1 MAKKKKPEV
10 IEEEIIYVSK
20 SELKR
25 DAQQYQQL
33 AIDLAAMS
41 NKQRERLPLSDDLI
55 EAMVVADKIR
65 AKSEAYRRH
74 INYISK
80 TLRTTD
86 NVADIEAAIEL
97 MLNKNNQADVLLNKI
112 ETTRTN
118 LINSGDSLINDLLE
132 EFPALERQKL
142 RQLVRQAAKEAK
154 AEKPAKGYKDLF
166 QYLKEVMMP

>member
-1 MAKKKKPEV
+1 MAKKKKPV

-41 NKQRERLPLSDDLI
+41 NKQREKLPLSDDLV

-80 TLRTTD
+80 TLRLTD

-112 ETTRTN
+112 ETTRTD
-118 LINSGDSLINDLLE
+118 LINHGDSVINELLE
-132 EFPALERQKL
+132 QHPSLERQKL

-154 AEKPAKGYKDLF
+154 VEKPAKGYKDLF

>member
-1 MAKKKKPEV
+1 MAKKKKPV

-41 NKQRERLPLSDDLI
+41 NKQRDKLPLSDDLV

-80 TLRTTD
+80 TLRLTD

-112 ETTRTN
+112 ESTRTE
-118 LINSGDSLINDLLE
+118 LINNGDSLINELLE
-132 EFPALERQKL
+132 QYNSLERQKL

-166 QYLKEVMMP
+166 QYLKEAMMP

>member
-41 NKQRERLPLSDDLI
+41 NKQRERLPLSDDLV

-118 LINSGDSLINDLLE
+118 LITSGDSLINELLE